1 MLLAGYA
8 ADVVYMLFGS
18 LMGLTILVFVPLM
31 G

>member
-8 ADVVYMLFGS
+8 ADVVYMLFGN
-18 LMGLTILVFVPLM
+18 LMQFTILVFVPLM